1 MENQALLKSRTI
13 TILGTQIQVRISG
26 SSVKSLLPPLILIH
40 GNTGSGRWFEKLL
53 GKYPGLTLAP
63 DLPNFGES
71 GQIDEWSVPDYSRWL
86 GFIADYFDCDSFIL
100 LGHSFGGAVAMDF
113 ATAHPERVTRLFLVD
128 SSPVEGLVTPREH
141 YPVIEQYK
149 TNRELLA
156 QALKAVVPTLKDEEF
171 FQELVDDASR
181 MKPETY
187 TGHAD
192 TLAAA
197 DYRRAAKQ
205 YGGPVHVIYG
215 EHDILIDDN
224 KAEETAKAF
233 SATLDKIDGCGHSP
247 MVELPGKFWNIV
259 AGYLQI

>member
-13 TILGTQIQVRISG
+13 TILGTPIRVRISG
-26 SSVKSLLPPLILIH
+26 SSVKNPLPPLILIH
-40 GNTGSGRWFEKLL
+40 GNTGSGRWFEKVL

-71 GQIDEWSVPDYSRWL
+71 GHIEEWSVPDYSRWL

-113 ATAHPERVTRLFLVD
+113 ATAHPERVDRLFLVD
-128 SSPVEGLVTPREH
+128 SSPVGGLVTPGEH

-149 TNRELLA
+149 TNRDLLA
-156 QALKAVVPTLKDEEF
+156 QALRAVVPTLKDETL
-171 FQELVDDASR
+171 FQKLVDDAAA
-181 MKPETY
+181 MKPESF

-192 TLAAA
+192 TLAKA
-197 DYRRAAKQ
+197 DYRDAASQ
-205 YGGPVHVIYG
+205 YKGPVHVLYG
-215 EHDILIDDN
+215 EHDVLIDDQ

-233 SATLDKIDGCGHSP
+233 SATLDKIYGCGHSP
-247 MVELPGKFWNIV
+247 MVELPDKFWNIV